1 VSIARVKTWSAGEV
15 LTANDL
21 NNEFSNITN
30 NVLLEPFVATQ
41 QVDING
47 QLLLLDADGDTLLD
61 GSTNNVVTVNVAG
74 ASDFR
79 FSANLFTALSGSSI
93 TVASGDVT
101 MTAGRVLQAKG
112 ADVTSQST
120 ITAPTD
126 GNFVTI
132 TGTTTITAF
141 TTTQAG
147 TLFYCRFTGTG
158 LNITYNA
165 TSMITQ
171 WARDYLTVPNEIMA
185 FLSLGSGNYTCWSM
199 NGPKE
204 RVGVTIEAGVS
215 TAPAGYLAEDGTS
228 YLRTTYP
235 GLFAEI
241 GTTFGSVDGTHFNVP
256 LTLGLA
262 VINRDA
268 ANSIITTAST
278 NGGNAATLGGKGGSQ
293 THTLVTAEMPSHTHV
308 ERYTSGA
315 TTGGLGI
322 QSAGFINSSSSGL
335 STDATGGDGAHSNT
349 QPWIVKGK
357 FIRF

>member
-1 VSIARVKTWSAGEV
+1 MSIARVKTWSAGEV

-21 NNEFSNITN
+21 NNEFNNITN

-61 GSTNNVVTVNVAG
+61 GSTNNVVTVNIG
-74 ASDFR
+74 GSSDFR
-79 FSANLFTALSGSSI
+79 FSSHKFVAVNGVISQSKGADIASASSI
-93 TVASGDVT
+93 TV
-101 MTAGRVLQAKG
+101 
-112 ADVTSQST
+112 
-120 ITAPTD
+120 PTD

-132 TGTTTITAF
+132 TGTTAIAAF

-268 ANSIITTAST
+268 ANSIITSAST
-278 NGGNAATLGGKGGSQ
+278 NGANAATLGGKGGAQ
-293 THTLVTAEMPSHTHV
+293 THTLTTAEMPAHTH
-308 ERYTSGA
+308 SAAG
-315 TTGGLGI
+315 
-322 QSAGFINSSSSGL
+322 QSAPFNGLTSSG
-335 STDATGGDGAHSNT
+335 SVGANSGNTGSTGGDGAHSNT
-349 QPWIVKGK
+349 QPWITKGK

>member
-1 VSIARVKTWSAGEV
+1 
-15 LTANDL
+15 
-21 NNEFSNITN
+21 
-30 NVLLEPFVATQ
+30 
-41 QVDING
+41 
-47 QLLLLDADGDTLLD
+47 
-61 GSTNNVVTVNVAG
+61 
-74 ASDFR
+74 
-79 FSANLFTALSGSSI
+79 
-93 TVASGDVT
+93 
-101 MTAGRVLQAKG
+101 
-112 ADVTSQST
+112 
-120 ITAPTD
+120 
-126 GNFVTI
+126 
-132 TGTTTITAF
+132 
-141 TTTQAG
+141 
-147 TLFYCRFTGTG
+147 
-158 LNITYNA
+158 
-165 TSMITQ
+165 
-171 WARDYLTVPNEIMA
+171 
-185 FLSLGSGNYTCWSM
+185 M

-315 TTGGLGI
+315 STAGLGI
-322 QSAGFINSSSSGL
+322 GSAGFINSSSSGL

>member
-1 VSIARVKTWSAGEV
+1 
-15 LTANDL
+15 
-21 NNEFSNITN
+21 
-30 NVLLEPFVATQ
+30 
-41 QVDING
+41 
-47 QLLLLDADGDTLLD
+47 
-61 GSTNNVVTVNVAG
+61 
-74 ASDFR
+74 
-79 FSANLFTALSGSSI
+79 
-93 TVASGDVT
+93 
-101 MTAGRVLQAKG
+101 
-112 ADVTSQST
+112 
-120 ITAPTD
+120 
-126 GNFVTI
+126 
-132 TGTTTITAF
+132 
-141 TTTQAG
+141 
-147 TLFYCRFTGTG
+147 
-158 LNITYNA
+158 
-165 TSMITQ
+165 
-171 WARDYLTVPNEIMA
+171 
-185 FLSLGSGNYTCWSM
+185 M

-293 THTLVTAEMPSHTHV
+293 THTLVTAEMPAHTH
-308 ERYTSGA
+308 TISINGFHSDA
-315 TTGGLGI
+315 TTRVGGTGFAE
-322 QSAGFINSSSSGL
+322 SATPSTNS
-335 STDATGGDGAHSNT
+335 TGGDGAHSNT

>member
-1 VSIARVKTWSAGEV
+1 LSISRVKTWSAGET

-21 NNEFSNITN
+21 NNEFNNITN

-61 GSTNNVVTVNVAG
+61 GSTNNVVTMNVAG
-74 ASDFR
+74 AADFR
-79 FSANLFTALSGSSI
+79 FEANNFTALSGSNI
-93 TVASGDVT
+93 TMASGDIVFT
-101 MTAGRVLQAKG
+101 SGRVLQAKG
-112 ADVTSQST
+112 ADIASAST
-120 ITAPTD
+120 ITVPTD
-126 GNFVTI
+126 GNSVTI
-132 TGTTTITAF
+132 TGTTAITAF

-171 WARDYLTVPNEIMA
+171 WQRDYLTVPNEILA
-185 FLSLGSGNYTCWSM
+185 FFSLGSGNYTCWSM

-204 RVGVTIEAGVS
+204 RVGVTIEANVS
-215 TAPAGYLAEDGTS
+215 SAPAGYLAEDGTS

-241 GTTFGSVDGTHFNVP
+241 GTTFGSADGTHFNVP
-256 LTLGLA
+256 LTFGLA

-268 ANSIITTAST
+268 ANSIITSAST
-278 NGGNAATLGGKGGSQ
+278 NGANAATLGGKGGAE
-293 THTLVTAEMPSHTHV
+293 THTLLASETPVLNIKNYTTAG
-308 ERYTSGA
+308 GA
-315 TTGGLGI
+315 ITATAAIITNALTTQQTALVNTTGG
-322 QSAGFINSSSSGL
+322 
-335 STDATGGDGAHSNT
+335 GAHSNT
-349 QPWIVKGK
+349 PPWIAKAK

>member
-1 VSIARVKTWSAGEV
+1 MSIARVKTWSAGDI

-30 NVLLEPFVATQ
+30 SVLLEPFVATQ

-293 THTLVTAEMPSHTHV
+293 THTLVTAEMPAHTH
-308 ERYTSGA
+308 TAPSL
-315 TTGGLGI
+315 TTGAGGRTWLGTTTTATNI
-322 QSAGFINSSSSGL
+322 GNMT
-335 STDATGGDGAHSNT
+335 TDSTGGDGAHSNT